1 MSRTRMT
8 KIELESENQVLRE
21 ALSEA
26 RDLIDEAIGL
36 TVDVDD
42 EDLDEDDD

>member
-8 KIELESENQVLRE
+8 KIELESENRELRE

-36 TVDVDD
+36 TVDSD
-42 EDLDEDDD
+42 EDDLDEDDD